1 MTGPRPRRRASPRR
15 STRGR
20 RPWRFALA
28 LLLGAVGLLPA
39 GVEGQGAGATPP
51 PARGMTLVLPPLD
64 DGLQTGLDALVAEE
78 PYRSLVRQGRLSI
91 ALVDLSDPGRMR
103 YAAIDEDR
111 MRYAA
116 SLPKIAIMLGVF
128 DQIERGNLEY
138 TPELRDRLE
147 RMIRRSENRV
157 SSELIELVGFESIEA
172 ALRDPRHQLYEA
184 RRGGLWVGKG
194 YGGLGVW
201 KRDPKANLSHG
212 ATARQVARFL
222 VMLQQRRLV
231 SEWASTE
238 MKSIMGEPEIHHK
251 FVLGLEQA
259 RPRSRVYRKSG
270 TWREWHADAAI
281 VERDGRRYVAVGLLE
296 TRQRGVLARLIVRLD
311 GLIFGTRPT
320 PRAE

>member
-238 MKSIMGEPEIHHK
+238 MSRSW
-251 FVLGLEQA
+251 A
-259 RPRSRVYRKSG
+259 SPRSTTSSCWGSSRRARAPGCIANRAPGASG
-270 TWREWHADAAI
+270 TPTRRSSSEMGGDTWPWACSR
-281 VERDGRRYVAVGLLE
+281 RDSGASWPGSSSGS
-296 TRQRGVLARLIVRLD
+296 TD
-311 GLIFGTRPT
+311 
-320 PRAE
+320 